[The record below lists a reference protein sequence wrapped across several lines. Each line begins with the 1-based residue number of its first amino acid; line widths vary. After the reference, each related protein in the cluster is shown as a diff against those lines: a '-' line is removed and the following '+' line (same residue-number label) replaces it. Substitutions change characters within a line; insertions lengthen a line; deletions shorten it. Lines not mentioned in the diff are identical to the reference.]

1 MTGQIDKQ
9 AIKQGLKEISEGK
22 VVPLSQLEEGLA
34 LNTVREK
41 MERGIGKCPHGEFDL
56 RKGCPLCIADREE
69 REGNTEA
76 SIAEAVKAAQKVPV
90 KIKVTI
96 PEEAT
101 EEEVVKVVEEVTNLV
116 NVLEEIRQET
126 AVALRPGEDIEAHG
140 YFEESL
146 RILEYAKGRV
156 ITTLEQAQSA
166 TDDLAVI
173 SRLTKAMTDK
183 RKALLAPLE
192 AKKVEIRD
200 TYDYLMLPIQEANKV
215 TRSKMLGYDMEQRRI
230 QLEQEE
236 INRKRLEAAEAEM
249 RLKGEIT
256 ESVNLVEVTEAPER
270 VRTDMGLSTTT
281 DRWKYRVDNP
291 DLLPR
296 EYMMPDDAML
306 SSIAK
311 KHHDK
316 KPVPGVT
323 FYNDPFITVRTK

>member
-1 MTGQIDKQ
+1 MEIKETGTCKH
-9 AIKQGLKEISEGK
+9 GTF
-22 VVPLSQLEEGLA
+22 PLRA
-34 LNTVREK
+34 
-41 MERGIGKCPHGEFDL
+41 
-56 RKGCPLCIADREE
+56 GCALCIADRMAK
-69 REGNTEA
+69 EGNTEA
-76 SIAEAVKAAQKVPV
+76 SIAEAVKAVNVRSEQ
-90 KIKVTI
+90 
-96 PEEAT
+96 EEA
-101 EEEVVKVVEEVTNLV
+101 VVEAVEAVRRWNKG
-116 NVLEEIRQET
+116 EPGT

-140 YFEESL
+140 YYEESL

-156 ITTLEQAQSA
+156 IATLEQAQSA
-166 TDDLAVI
+166 TDDLALI
-173 SRLTKAMTDK
+173 SKLTKLMEAK

-192 AKKVEIRD
+192 AQKKEIRD

-215 TRSKMLGYDMEQRRI
+215 TRSNMLDYDMKQRRI

-249 RLKGEIT
+249 RLKGELT

-291 DLLPR
+291 ALLPR

>member
-1 MTGQIDKQ
+1 MQETKGHCK
-9 AIKQGLKEISEGK
+9 
-22 VVPLSQLEEGLA
+22 
-34 LNTVREK
+34 
-41 MERGIGKCPHGEFDL
+41 HGEFDL
-56 RKGCPLCIADREE
+56 RTGCPLCIADRMAK
-69 REGNTEA
+69 EGNTEA
-76 SIAEAVKAAQKVPV
+76 SIAEAVKAVQPKAVEPQLR
-90 KIKVTI
+90 
-96 PEEAT
+96 EL
-101 EEEVVKVVEEVTNLV
+101 EEVVTGTPTPDAACEEYFTPP
-116 NVLEEIRQET
+116 ET
-126 AVALRPGEDIEAHG
+126 AVALRPGEDLEAHD
-140 YFEESL
+140 YYEESL
-146 RILEYAKGRV
+146 RILEFAKGRV
-156 ITTLEQAQSA
+156 ITTLDQAQSA
-166 TDDLAVI
+166 TDDLALI
-173 SRLTKAMTDK
+173 SKLTKLMEAK

-192 AKKVEIRD
+192 AQKKEIRD

-215 TRSKMLGYDMEQRRI
+215 TRSKMLDYDMKQRRI
-230 QLEQEE
+230 QQEQEE

-249 RLKGEIT
+249 RLKGELT

-323 FYNDPFITVRTK
+323 FYNDPFITVRTR